1 MEDKLNF
8 DKGIWRKVLKF
19 LSPYKKMFYKLGIVA
34 GLFGLFEATYPML
47 SKYAIDNFV
56 VKKTMEGFGIFV
68 LLYIIVFLS
77 NIFVMR
83 QYMVMTGRVEGILR
97 YEMRKKGFEKLME
110 LSLSY
115 FDRTSV
121 GSIMSRMS
129 SDIYSLTETICWGFL
144 DFGFGLINLTFY
156 MIFMLMLDVKLALLG
171 FIVLPIIGL
180 MTVYIQKLMIHL
192 QRQVKETNSK
202 ITASYNEDIQ
212 GAKTTK
218 TLVREDKNY
227 EEFTELTGD
236 YKGRMKRLTRL
247 SSIFMPS
254 IISLGSIS
262 TALVLTVGGADVLVG
277 AISIGTLS
285 AMLSYTLQCYEP
297 VRMMGMIFAELIS
310 AQASAERVFKLLF
323 EEPEIFEREEVLE
336 KYGRTLEEQRKKI
349 PAIKGDVEF
358 NNVSFYYNEKEPVI
372 DNFNL
377 KVKAGETI
385 ALVGE
390 TGAGKSTLINLF
402 SRFYEPVKGEILID
416 GEDYKNYPQSYIH
429 ANLGYVLQSP
439 YLFSGTIKD
448 NVKYGKQDAS
458 DEEVEK
464 ACRMVKAHDFIMKME
479 KAYDS
484 EVGEGGGLLSTG
496 EKQLISFARAII
508 REPRLFVL
516 DEATSSVDT
525 ETEKV
530 IQDAIKT
537 SLEGRTS
544 FIVAHRLST
553 IRNADRILLIKKGKI
568 AEMGS
573 HDELMKEKGAYYKL
587 YMNQFIAEN

>member
-8 DKGIWRKVLKF
+8 DKGIWRKVIHF
-19 LSPYKKMFYKLGIVA
+19 LYPYKKMFLKLLIVA

-56 VKKTMEGFGIFV
+56 VKKTMDGFGIFV
-68 LLYIIVFLS
+68 LVYIIVFLS

-129 SDIYSLTETICWGFL
+129 SDINSLTETICWGFL
-144 DFGFGLINLTFY
+144 DFGFGLINLIFY

-171 FIVLPIIGL
+171 FIVLPVIGL

-236 YKGRMKRLTRL
+236 YKGRMKRLTKL

-310 AQASAERVFKLLF
+310 AQASAERVFKLLY
-323 EEPEIFEREEVLE
+323 EEPEIFEREEVLG
-336 KYGRTLEEQRKKI
+336 KYGKTLEEQRKNI
-349 PAIKGDVEF
+349 PEIKGNVEF
-358 NNVSFYYNEKEPVI
+358 KNVSFYYNENEPVI
-372 DNFNL
+372 DDFNL

-390 TGAGKSTLINLF
+390 TGAGKSTIINLF

-416 GEDYKNYPQSYIH
+416 GEDYRNYPQSYIH
-429 ANLGYVLQSP
+429 SNLGYVLQAP

-464 ACRMVKAHDFIMKME
+464 ACKMVKAHDFIMKME
-479 KAYDS
+479 KGYDS

-537 SLEGRTS
+537 SLDGRTS